1 MKKRLLLLPLLG
13 FIVACSPSNPSAT
26 TNDYIL
32 AYLLDGVNVKI
43 EGKETKTFPSEY
55 SYLDEEVSFS
65 IDRDYDTIKEKNGS
79 LTPAIRENSEGSFT
93 TYFRGSDGA
102 AVGEFYSAK
111 NEVVT
116 SPLRINGNR
125 ILFNEYFANPFEYI
139 DSTDIGEDYTL
150 NPVKAGFVV
159 ESYTGLQ
166 YAVSE
171 AKFVVED
178 KKATALNIKLHKR
191 MDLIAESET
200 SNILIESHA
209 ELSIN
214 FAYDIGE
221 INHLSPRKAADN
233 TIKKAFTN
241 LNNYTL
247 QVTTDASETSVEAY
261 VTNGDVFLHQ
271 GVGTVG
277 LVNGDRYY
285 KNIGDGYYDE
295 YIYLSE
301 SNEFILSNFDTR
313 KEQFIPNYDQFS
325 SNILLKDSDNVYEF
339 DYAAAKYGLEAVM
352 LPGIGTND
360 GSGLQGYVTL
370 KNGKIDEIKGS
381 FDSSMPFTVTQKF
394 MNQGTTSMPSWLDVS
409 LIK

>member
-13 FIVACSPSNPSAT
+13 FVVACSPSNPSAT
-26 TNDYIL
+26 TKDYIL

-55 SYLDEEVSFS
+55 SYLDEEASFS
-65 IDRDYDTIKEKNGS
+65 IDRDYDTIKEKDGS
-79 LTPAIRENSEGSFT
+79 ITPAIRENSEGSFT
-93 TYFRGSDGA
+93 TYLRGEDGG

-116 SPLRINGNR
+116 SPLKINGNR

-139 DSTDIGEDYTL
+139 DTTDIGDDYSL
-150 NPVKAGFVV
+150 NPVKAGLVV

-171 AKFVVED
+171 AKFVVEGN
-178 KKATALNIKLHKR
+178 KATALTIKLHKR
-191 MDLIAESET
+191 IDLIAESET

-221 INHLSPRKAADN
+221 IKHLSPRKVADN
-233 TIKKAFTN
+233 TIKKAFEN

-247 QVTTDASETSVEAY
+247 HVSSDASEASVEAY
-261 VTNGDVFLHQ
+261 VTNGDIFLHQ

-277 LVNGDRYY
+277 LENGDRYY
-285 KNIGDGYYDE
+285 KNIGGGYYDE
-295 YIYLSE
+295 YTYLSE
-301 SNEFILSNFDTR
+301 SNEFILSNFDTK
-313 KEQFIPNYDQFS
+313 KERFIPNYDEFS
-325 SNILLKDSDNVYEF
+325 PNILLKDSENIYEF
-339 DYAAAKYGLEAVM
+339 DYSAAKFGLEAAI
-352 LPGIGTND
+352 LPGLGTND
-360 GSGLQGYVTL
+360 GSGLQGFVTL
-370 KNGKIDEIKGS
+370 KNGKVDEIKGS
-381 FDSSMPFTVTQKF
+381 FGEASPFTITQKF
-394 MNQGTTSMPSWLDVS
+394 SNHGTTSMPSWLDVTM
-409 LIK
+409 IK